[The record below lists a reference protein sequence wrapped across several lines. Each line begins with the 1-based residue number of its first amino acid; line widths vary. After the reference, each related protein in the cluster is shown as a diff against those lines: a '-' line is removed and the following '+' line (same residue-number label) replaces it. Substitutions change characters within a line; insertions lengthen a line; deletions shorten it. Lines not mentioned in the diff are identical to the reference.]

1 MYKVLLVDDEK
12 LLLESLEIILS
23 LNGMEIVGKANDG
36 KAALKLLQ
44 DISEKKKQASVNQE
58 EGMLTTEPI
67 CDIALVDLNMKGM
80 GGIALI
86 RLMKEKYATIKILVL
101 TTFYDDKCIT
111 EAITGGADG
120 YLLKD
125 SGKDAIIGAIT
136 QILGGITVL
145 DQKVMA
151 RLTELMAG
159 NLSTNTD
166 SSSKMNEGQ
175 DAALYGISSNM
186 TAREKEVCSLMVL
199 GLTNRQIADRLY
211 ISEGTV
217 KNYISGIYDKT
228 GIHDRV
234 KLIVE
239 LKK

>member
-1 MYKVLLVDDEK
+1 MYKVLLVDDET

-23 LNGMEIVGKANDG
+23 LNHMEIIGKANDG
-36 KAALKLLQ
+36 AAALKILDTLKETQ
-44 DISEKKKQASVNQE
+44 SQQGDRALDHAAAEH
-58 EGMLTTEPI
+58 I

-80 GGIALI
+80 GGIELI
-86 RLMKEKYATIKILVL
+86 KILKEKYAAVKILVL
-101 TTFYDDKCIT
+101 TTFYDDKYIT
-111 EAITGGADG
+111 EAIAGGADG

-125 SGKDAIIGAIT
+125 SGKDAILGAIT
-136 QILGGITVL
+136 QILGGVTVL

-151 RLTELMAG
+151 RLTELMAA
-159 NLSTNTD
+159 NLGKNA
-166 SSSKMNEGQ
+166 KEEKAGG
-175 DAALYGISSNM
+175 AASHTKCDIAAELTS
-186 TAREKEVCSLMVL
+186 REKEICSLMAE
-199 GLTNRQIADRLY
+199 GFTNRQIADKLY